1 MKRLIDRF
9 YLRKNPIT
17 FFCLISYLVIAFI
30 YSGVHCFSDI
40 SDIFGFIYALSAGV
54 SYLFLLLDNKIEL
67 RKLISVSFVI
77 QSFASIMRIFSL
89 ASDSLRM
96 SNAILMIEIVCLPFL
111 VISSVLF
118 LTKRYDL
125 SFKLLIIH
133 FSIKVIEFIAI
144 AFQTVSSVSSFTEFL
159 VFILMALIL
168 ILIAV
173 LFGLPLLLNVRF
185 LYLDE

>member
-1 MKRLIDRF
+1 
-9 YLRKNPIT
+9 
-17 FFCLISYLVIAFI
+17 
-30 YSGVHCFSDI
+30 
-40 SDIFGFIYALSAGV
+40 
-54 SYLFLLLDNKIEL
+54 
-67 RKLISVSFVI
+67 
-77 QSFASIMRIFSL
+77 
-89 ASDSLRM
+89 M